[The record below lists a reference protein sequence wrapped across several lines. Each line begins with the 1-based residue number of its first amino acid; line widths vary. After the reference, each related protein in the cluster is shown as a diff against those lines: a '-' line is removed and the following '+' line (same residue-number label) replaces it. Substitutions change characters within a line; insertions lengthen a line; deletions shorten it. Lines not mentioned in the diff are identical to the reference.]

1 MRSAPTTS
9 YMGSSPESS
18 HLCVLVH
25 GLLGKPSRM
34 ANIEKSL
41 RSRFAQDKLY
51 ILLAKGNTGGFTYDG
66 IDCGGERLCA
76 EIEEQ
81 LRNIESKGGRVKK
94 LSLIGYSF
102 GGLVLRYAVGLLEAK
117 GVLDKVQCMNF
128 VTFATPHL
136 GVRTAMQGWRNRVW
150 DAVGARVFSASGQQL
165 FVIDDFRD
173 TGRPL
178 LSLLVDS
185 KSAFMSGI
193 RKFTRHILYANVV
206 NDRSAAYYTTSIET
220 TDPFADMNDI
230 QVNYLAGYKEVILDP
245 YLPFLPREIAAFLL
259 ISVIQ
264 TVRSSGRI
272 SLHDRG
278 EAGIDTA
285 SYRAPILGVEINE
298 DEQLLESVHDPK
310 RYQKRLG
317 SIDEESI
324 EQQGPLWFGHISQ
337 AVESTLPQQG
347 NLILG
352 SNQVEMVESLNKL
365 KWRKYPVWIQRT
377 RLSHAAIIVR
387 TDTSEFDE
395 GKAVLKHFVDEF
407 IL

>member
-1 MRSAPTTS
+1 
-9 YMGSSPESS
+9 
-18 HLCVLVH
+18 
-25 GLLGKPSRM
+25 
-34 ANIEKSL
+34 
-41 RSRFAQDKLY
+41 
-51 ILLAKGNTGGFTYDG
+51 
-66 IDCGGERLCA
+66 
-76 EIEEQ
+76 
-81 LRNIESKGGRVKK
+81 
-94 LSLIGYSF
+94 
-102 GGLVLRYAVGLLEAK
+102 
-117 GVLDKVQCMNF
+117 
-128 VTFATPHL
+128 
-136 GVRTAMQGWRNRVW
+136 MQGWRNRVW

-165 FVIDDFRD
+165 FVIDDCRD

-245 YLPFLPREIAAFLL
+245 YLPFLPRGRNPANPASAFSVTMPVKKSVKVLFRLVTATVISPLEIAAFLL